1 MWAGGVRVHEAS
13 CSLTSSFALS
23 PSVRQHTVCG
33 RAHWSVDIC
42 ARDARDKLS
51 VVVER
56 FRAPGSKAARVQS
69 GVSGGHDGT
78 WAALEDELNDGM
90 RSNPG
95 RGAVTENFGVDIL
108 GEPICRH
115 FSVVRCMFRGCS
127 ACLFDYSMHPRY
139 ALIPPGPR
147 GAREANGSALR
158 VWWGCLLHLG

>member
-95 RGAVTENFGVDIL
+95 RGAVTEIFGDNTL
-108 GEPICRH
+108 GEPFCYH
-115 FSVVRCMFRGCS
+115 FSVGRSMFRGCG

>member
-1 MWAGGVRVHEAS
+1 MA
-13 CSLTSSFALS
+13 
-23 PSVRQHTVCG
+23 
-33 RAHWSVDIC
+33 
-42 ARDARDKLS
+42 
-51 VVVER
+51 ER
-56 FRAPGSKAARVQS
+56 FRATGSKAARVQS

-95 RGAVTENFGVDIL
+95 RGAVTEIFGDNTL
-108 GEPICRH
+108 GEPICYH
-115 FSVVRCMFRGCS
+115 FSVVRSMFRGCG